1 LSKITFIQGWT
12 NEILPKLG
20 IQRINFAFLDAKHTK
35 DELKE
40 FEFIS
45 KKQVKGDILVFDDV
59 TKKFPGICEAIKII
73 KKKYN
78 YKIENLNFDDL
89 RGYAIATKL

>member
-1 LSKITFIQGWT
+1 M
-12 NEILPKLG
+12 KL
-20 IQRINFAFLDAKHTK
+20 Q
-35 DELKE
+35 
-40 FEFIS
+40 
-45 KKQVKGDILVFDDV
+45 
-59 TKKFPGICEAIKII
+59 KKFPGICEAIKII